1 VQRAVP
7 KEVALMAVKAYIL
20 IEADPG
26 SSREVAARAQKI
38 DGVKSVAVVT
48 GPHDVIAVVETTDA
62 KALGDLLITKL
73 QKIEGI
79 VTTITD
85 VVID

>member
-1 VQRAVP
+1 V
-7 KEVALMAVKAYIL
+7 KEVALMTVKAYIL

-26 SSREVAARAQKI
+26 SSRDVAARAQKI

>member
-1 VQRAVP
+1 
-7 KEVALMAVKAYIL
+7 MAVKAYIL

-38 DGVKSVAVVT
+38 EGVKSVAVVT